1 MGKHRTNFHKA
12 KENLETTE
20 LDSEENII
28 LLDVKSFYN
37 KVSLKEAVEIP
48 QRRLYEQIN
57 PLDQTFQSMKKL
69 LVLAVVKVYFKCKG
83 LWYVQK
89 DSLAMGASFAV
100 ILADLW
106 LKEYEPALMKEV
118 QKIDCAN

>member
-1 MGKHRTNFHKA
+1 M
-12 KENLETTE
+12 
-20 LDSEENII
+20 DSEESII

-57 PLDQTFQSMKKL
+57 PLEQSCKTMKKL
-69 LVLAVVKVYFKCKG
+69 LILAVVKVHFKGNG

-89 DSLAMGASFAV
+89 DSLTMGASFAV

-118 QKIDCAN
+118 QKLTVLIKDNKEFSCGCQIKKS